1 MNGALPTLAAAPIA
15 GPPRGQ
21 LISANHAAA
30 IAATLAARANRG
42 ARGFGSGVYPITPQT
57 ECIELLCAQEI
68 EKGQVIRVE
77 SEHSA
82 MAVCMGFS
90 LAGARTFT
98 ASSSNGL
105 AYMTENVF
113 AAAFYR
119 LPIVMM
125 AVNRT
130 LGPPWNLWA
139 DHGDTLA
146 LRDAAWIQLYC
157 EDNQEVADSILAA
170 YRLAEDHRVLLP
182 IMVCQDAFIL
192 SHTMMMTELPE
203 QEAVDRFLP
212 PLDLPHRISDHPRV
226 VGGLDFPHQT
236 EVHRHQQAEAMAAVP
251 AVYREVQGEFERVF
265 GRRLAEPVVPYRME
279 DAEVV
284 LVAMGTLASTVR
296 AAVDAARERGIRAGA
311 LRVRMFRPLPVES
324 LRAHFA
330 RARRIGILDRDLSP
344 GLGGILWGEIRAL
357 APAGALVQG
366 YLAGIGGGDVRP
378 AHLGR
383 VLDDL
388 LARDREGEPSFTEVG

>member
-1 MNGALPTLAAAPIA
+1 MSTSNPEALAAPPAALP
-15 GPPRGQ
+15 GQ

-30 IAATLAARANRG
+30 MAATLAGRANRG
-42 ARGFGSGVYPITPQT
+42 ARGFGGGVYPITPQT
-57 ECIELLCAQEI
+57 ECIELLCAQRI
-68 EKGQVIRVE
+68 EKGYLVRVE

-82 MAVCMGFS
+82 MAVCMGFALS
-90 LAGARTFT
+90 GARTFT

-146 LRDAAWIQLYC
+146 LRDAGWIQLYC

-170 YRLAEDHRVLLP
+170 YRLAEDARVLLP
-182 IMVCQDAFIL
+182 VIVCQDAFIL
-192 SHTMMMTELPE
+192 SHTMMMTQLPE

-212 PLDLPHRISDHPRV
+212 PLDLPHRLGDRPRV
-226 VGGLDFPHQT
+226 VGGLDFPRQT
-236 EVHRHQQAEAMAAVP
+236 EVHRIEMVGAMAQVP
-251 AVYREVQGEFERVF
+251 AVYREVQGEFEKAF
-265 GRRLAEPVVPYRME
+265 GRPLADPVVPYRME

-284 LVAMGTLASTVR
+284 LVSMGTLASTVR
-296 AAVDAARERGIRAGA
+296 TAVDAARERGVRAGA
-311 LRVRMFRPLPVES
+311 LRVRMFRPFPEES
-324 LRAHFA
+324 LRRHFA
-330 RARRIGILDRDLSP
+330 GRSRIGILDRDLCP
-344 GLGGILWGEIRAL
+344 GLGGILWAEARAL
-357 APAGALVQG
+357 APAGCVVQG
-366 YLAGIGGGDVRP
+366 YLAGVGGGDVRP

-388 LARDREGEPSFTEVG
+388 LARDRAGEPRFVEVG